1 MERRRERGKER
12 VLAPERIGFLLSQN
26 GQGMEHGEV
35 HREQKRQKRDLEN
48 NRVQND
54 KFKTIKFDSDSDN
67 FTKLLRAGGE
77 YLGARRR

>member
-54 KFKTIKFDSDSDN
+54 KV
-67 FTKLLRAGGE
+67 R
-77 YLGARRR
+77 